1 MGIIWIGQVQEWSFI
16 VENIPSNSVLQGY
29 DGNAKFGFNVVLILL
44 GATSLLL
51 ALIHWKHSVVP
62 LYYSDNVNKNP
73 EDEKEEQIELEEKQE

>member
-1 MGIIWIGQVQEWSFI
+1 MNCSQLIFSLTL
-16 VENIPSNSVLQGY
+16 LQGY

-51 ALIHWKHSVVP
+51 ALIHWKHSIVP
-62 LYYSDNVNKNP
+62 LYDSDNVIKNP